1 MDTLES
7 HREFAKNHDILFP
20 LLADTDGSIAARY
33 GVNTRRGFAERVTFI
48 IDRNGVIA
56 RVFPRVKVAG
66 HAREVLEAIKAL
78 PPP

>member
-7 HREFAKNHDILFP
+7 HKQFAQNHDILFP
-20 LLADTDGSIAARY
+20 LLADPLGAIATKY

-56 RVFPRVKVAG
+56 KVFPRVKVAG
-66 HAREVLEAIKAL
+66 HAREVLDAIKTL

>member
-7 HREFAKNHDILFP
+7 HKKFAENHDILFP
-20 LLADTDGSIAARY
+20 LLADPEGALAAKY

-56 RVFPRVKVAG
+56 KVFPRVKVAG
-66 HAREVLEAIKAL
+66 HAKEVLDAIKTL
-78 PPP
+78 PPQ